1 MKIYYLTSTELGQ
14 DNVIC
19 MATTPQK
26 LIESYTDGEVI
37 CETEEE
43 VKNYLEST
51 RRLHMD
57 YKFLND

>member
-1 MKIYYLTSTELGQ
+1 MKIYYLISTELGW

-37 CETEEE
+37 LKTEEE
-43 VKNYLEST
+43 VEKFIKEDKSLYMS
-51 RRLHMD
+51 